1 MSKLNAFNA
10 QGNFHPKLFY
20 ANEYELIPSIFEM
33 TYSSDDSIDINA
45 LSIEEIQNIFRIDN
59 PNDIWT
65 TCFDSNESTSSTP
78 SDDGEND
85 EEVYRLGEWLK
96 TSFCVNDSYFKRFW
110 DISKNSIALYH
121 NGDLEEAK
129 RLVADIK
136 GKLPKCKEKPKAAQ
150 VGLIAFDNGYYTIN
164 SKIKKTEINL
174 DENYNDDFKQVYEDT
189 LKFLESRDSG
199 LVILRGTRG
208 TGKTSLIRHLCSS
221 FPAKYRIVTNA
232 VASHLA
238 EPEFMSF
245 LLSNKDSIFILED
258 CEQILMSRTENTFG
272 GAITNI
278 LNMSDGL
285 MSDIFNI
292 KFICTFNADISK
304 IDSALLRKG
313 RCYANYEFKPL
324 DKDKVKHLSDKY
336 NLGIKEYKDMTLAE
350 IYNYEST
357 DYDTSDK
364 PKKKIGF

>member
-20 ANEYELIPSIFEM
+20 VNEYELIPSVFEM
-33 TYSSDDSIDINA
+33 TYSSDDSIDVNA

-65 TCFDSNESTSSTP
+65 TCFDSTESTSSTP
-78 SDDGEND
+78 SDDD
-85 EEVYRLGEWLK
+85 ETDYEAYRMGEWLK
-96 TSFCVNDSYFKRFW
+96 TSFCVNDPYFKRFW
-110 DISKNSIALYH
+110 DISKSSIALYH

-129 RLVADIK
+129 MLVADIK
-136 GKLPKCKEKPKAAQ
+136 SKLPKCKEKPKAAQ
-150 VGLIAFDNGYYTIN
+150 VGLIAYDNGYYTIN

-189 LKFLESRDSG
+189 LKFLESRNSG
-199 LVILRGTRG
+199 LVIYNGIKG
-208 TGKTSLIRHLCSS
+208 SGKTSLIRHLCSN

-245 LLSNKDSIFILED
+245 LMQNKDSIFILED
-258 CEQILMSRTENTFG
+258 CEQILMSRTENSFG

-313 RCYANYEFKPL
+313 RCYANYTFKAL